1 LGLEEDGFILRFET
15 CFYVIFF
22 PSGENAD
29 TGYMARRLSKGLED
43 LCVQYDNTVQDAGGG
58 IVQFLYG
65 DDGLDPAIMEGKAG
79 VPLNFDRLFM
89 KVKVCCRANL
99 K

>member
-1 LGLEEDGFILRFET
+1 
-15 CFYVIFF
+15 
-22 PSGENAD
+22 
-29 TGYMARRLSKGLED
+29 
-43 LCVQYDNTVQDAGGG
+43 VQDAGGG

-89 KVKVCCRANL
+89 KVKVCCHAYL
-99 K
+99 M